1 MLSNFLKVTQV
12 NWGLNPGL
20 RNPCFFYFPI
30 HAPGLFPHQLR
41 EIQSVL
47 AEKDDLVK
55 GRNYFKCLLVFLSGG
70 MCIYFRDGSAAA
82 TCFCKQAPEE
92 NQSTESLEEGWIPF
106 RQLEEGETEF
116 HVRNSQVGL
125 CHLERGCY

>member
-70 MCIYFRDGSAAA
+70 MCISEMGQLRPPVSASRPQRRTSPLSHWRRDGSPSVNLR
-82 TCFCKQAPEE
+82 K
-92 NQSTESLEEGWIPF
+92 G
-106 RQLEEGETEF
+106 R
-116 HVRNSQVGL
+116 RNSMSVIP
-125 CHLERGCY
+125 R